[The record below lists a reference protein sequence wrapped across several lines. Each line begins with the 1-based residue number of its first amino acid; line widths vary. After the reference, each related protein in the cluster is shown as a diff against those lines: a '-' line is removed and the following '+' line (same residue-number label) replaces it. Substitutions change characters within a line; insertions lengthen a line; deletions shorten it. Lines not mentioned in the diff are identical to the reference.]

1 MSNDSNKR
9 PIANDE
15 IPYPSFRKI
24 MFTQIDNKDTVVFLI
39 CKKAM
44 CCLALII
51 EESETH
57 AGLIRATINKI
68 KKLTSFYIRCLYIC
82 VNTNIHITLNS

>member
-39 CKKAM
+39 CKKAI

-68 KKLTSFYIRCLYIC
+68 KKVFLKSSIKSPFIESKFIMLS
-82 VNTNIHITLNS
+82 VM